1 MTKRSKTL
9 KFLLVLLIS
18 VVGVFTIYS
27 LLKKSI
33 ISKAESVLENKK
45 TTEYFAVSGLK
56 ADKTLVNSV
65 TLSWDVLSEA
75 DGYNIFKYDDVKGK
89 WIYIA
94 DTHKN
99 NAEYTVLGLNEGCE
113 YRFAVNGYSSDSG
126 EIVGGAENLSEITA
140 VTKLFDV
147 NGITAASS
155 GDTEKISWDESD
167 GVDGYLFYY
176 WDKEK
181 SRFVIRKKTSLTYS
195 FIYKSEEEIPE
206 LVAVKAYKYIR
217 NKQTISENYCTLDL
231 TTAKKRITVYADGDS
246 IAYGAGAGGY
256 SYADMLRDEYGF
268 DVTKKAVSRS
278 TIAQNFSDEE
288 KDITKR
294 ILNNFNAD
302 YDYVLINGGVNDYY
316 FSMPLGEI
324 TNTSIEEFDTTTTC
338 GGLETIFHY
347 IRKVSPQ
354 TRIYFLVTHKINN
367 FDSTK
372 NKLGLTYLDYY
383 NAILKICEKYRV
395 NVIDCHQDY
404 ALDTSDKTAKKA
416 YTVKTSSHPDGDGI
430 HPNLEG
436 YKKYYM
442 PKILSEMNIGIN

>member
-1 MTKRSKTL
+1 MTKRCKTII
-9 KFLLVLLIS
+9 FLLVLLIS
-18 VVGVFTIYS
+18 VVGFFTIYS
-27 LLKKSI
+27 LSGKSI
-33 ISKAESVLENKK
+33 ISKAESVLEKNE

-65 TLSWDVLSEA
+65 TLSWNVSSEA
-75 DGYNIFKYDDVKGK
+75 AGYNIFKYDDTTGE

-99 NAEYTVLGLNEGCE
+99 NAEYTVVGLNGGCE

-126 EIVGGAENLSEITA
+126 EIVGSAESLSEITA

-147 NGITAASS
+147 NGIAAASS
-155 GDTEKISWDESD
+155 GGIYKISWNESA
-167 GVDGYLFYY
+167 GADGYVIYY
-176 WDKEK
+176 WDKA
-181 SRFVIRKKTSLTYS
+181 SSSFVYGKKTLLTYS
-195 FIYKSEEEIPE
+195 FIYESEEEIPK
-206 LVAVKAYKYIR
+206 LIALKAYKYIGDT
-217 NKQTISENYCTLDL
+217 QTLSENYCTIDL
-231 TTAKKRITVYADGDS
+231 TAAKKRITVYADGDS

-256 SYADMLRDEYGF
+256 SYVDMLRDEYGF

-278 TIAQNFSDEE
+278 TIAQNLSDEE

-302 YDYVLINGGVNDYY
+302 YDYALIDGGVNDYY
-316 FSMPLGEI
+316 FSMPLGEV
-324 TNTSIEEFDTTTTC
+324 TDPSIDEFDTATTC
-338 GGLETIFHY
+338 GGLEAIFYY
-347 IRKVSPQ
+347 IREISPE

-367 FDSTK
+367 FDSTE

-383 NAILKICEKYRV
+383 NAILKVCDKYCV
-395 NVIDCHQDY
+395 TVIDCHEDH
-404 ALDTSDKTAKKA
+404 ALNTSDKTAKKA
-416 YTVKTSSHPDGDGI
+416 YTVKTSSFPDGDGI

-442 PKILSEMNIGIN
+442 PKILSALKMSR